1 MYQCSP
7 SSFDHSSQT
16 PYDANEATLNTAHN
30 KHACTNVFS
39 IKIDAFS
46 ELIMMYL
53 SLLKFGSLESSF
65 YFEFA
70 TTVMITRT
78 LLWLIKIEKKAENE
92 RQPVIISDLNKHGL
106 KLLTLALGMV
116 LE

>member
-1 MYQCSP
+1 
-7 SSFDHSSQT
+7 
-16 PYDANEATLNTAHN
+16 
-30 KHACTNVFS
+30 
-39 IKIDAFS
+39 
-46 ELIMMYL
+46 
-53 SLLKFGSLESSF
+53 
-65 YFEFA
+65 
-70 TTVMITRT
+70 MITRT